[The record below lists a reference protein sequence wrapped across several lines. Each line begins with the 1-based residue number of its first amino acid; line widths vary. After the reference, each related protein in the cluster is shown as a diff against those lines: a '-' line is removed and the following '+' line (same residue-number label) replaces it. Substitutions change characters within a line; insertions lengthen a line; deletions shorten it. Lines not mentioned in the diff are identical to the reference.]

1 MTEQTYI
8 NKSPYKLG
16 QFGEQLES
24 MTAQEVFNIA
34 VEHLLLQGK
43 QSYSE
48 ELDNCVYN
56 GDGVCCT
63 AASFIKDYKPEMENN
78 SWNMV
83 RHTNKNADLL
93 IRLQMVH
100 DDTADW
106 EEIPNELRYLAE
118 VYYLNMP
125 QMLIDKLNAN

>member
-1 MTEQTYI
+1 MTEQTYV

-34 VEHLLLQGK
+34 VEHLILQDK

-56 GDGVCCT
+56 GDGVCC
-63 AASFIKDYKPEMENN
+63 AAAPFIKDYKPSMENN
-78 SWNMV
+78 SWAMIS
-83 RHTNKNADLL
+83 HTDKHALL
-93 IRLQMVH
+93 LQSLQRAH
-100 DDTADW
+100 DSDDW
-106 EEIPNELRYLAE
+106 VYLFKELKDVAE
-118 VYYLNMP
+118 YHNLNMP
-125 QMLIDKLNAN
+125 QILIDKLNTN